1 MFRRS
6 VVSLTLLGLVSVGA
20 GCSGDESSAPSSSGV
35 SGTTSSTSSVP
46 GTATTV
52 VGSTTST
59 STSSTSTSTT
69 IPAVEGLDMSP
80 VGLGDAL
87 FGAEAEGV
95 IAYVRA
101 ILGAPS
107 ADSGWVDPYAIGAA
121 CPGTEVRFVEWR
133 DLSLV
138 FSDESFAGS
147 GIRHFASF
155 RYGPTMAQ
163 NIDPYG
169 LRTTDGF
176 GIGSTVSELLA
187 EYPKGE
193 LYAGDEVIDPF
204 FEIDPALVAFLT
216 DSKPGGRAV
225 SYLGGYGCGE

>member
-1 MFRRS
+1 
-6 VVSLTLLGLVSVGA
+6 
-20 GCSGDESSAPSSSGV
+20 
-35 SGTTSSTSSVP
+35 
-46 GTATTV
+46 
-52 VGSTTST
+52 
-59 STSSTSTSTT
+59 
-69 IPAVEGLDMSP
+69 MSP
-80 VGLGDAL
+80 LGLGDAL

-101 ILGAPS
+101 ILGSPS

-176 GIGSTVSELLA
+176 GIGTSVSELLA

-193 LYAGDEVIDPF
+193 LYAGDEVIDPY
-204 FEIDPALVAFLT
+204 FEIDASLVAFLT